1 MNALSHRQK
10 AEIMAR
16 IKSFSYSGFRAKMT
30 ANLRYVGSFVG
41 RDFKI
46 FAQMAV
52 FVLSPFLSDVERNTW
67 LSLSKVI
74 VMYYLY
80 MYPCML

>member
-1 MNALSHRQK
+1 MNALSHHQK
-10 AEIMAR
+10 AEIIAR
-16 IKSFSYSGFRAKMT
+16 IELFSYSGFKAKMT
-30 ANLRYVGSFVG
+30 VNLKYAGSFVG

-46 FAQMAV
+46 FAQMTV
-52 FVLSPFLSDVERNTW
+52 FVLSPFLSDVERNKQ
-67 LSLSKVI
+67 LSLSKVS